1 MKSRIAYLAQVQN
14 IDASGIKDVQY
25 YLRII
30 TFTNWFLLENRN
42 LFKVYAKRNKT
53 LEHSLYLAAERY
65 FTSIPDQAS
74 TS

>member
-1 MKSRIAYLAQVQN
+1 MKSRIAYLAQVQS

-42 LFKVYAKRNKT
+42 LFKVYAKWNKT
-53 LEHSLYLAAERY
+53 LEPVL
-65 FTSIPDQAS
+65 SI
-74 TS
+74 